1 LPLFLSARWS
11 RLIKGMVH
19 PAHVSAIPPRYHD
32 TRKSRKNRR
41 SDVMSDNVLK
51 VILGALGGAVLALL
65 PVAASLAGTLWAAWD
80 R

>member
-1 LPLFLSARWS
+1 
-11 RLIKGMVH
+11 
-19 PAHVSAIPPRYHD
+19 
-32 TRKSRKNRR
+32 
-41 SDVMSDNVLK
+41 MSDNVLK